1 MPLHQKIVAVIIAF
15 SIFALII
22 SLLRRRKLREEY
34 SWLWLLTGAVILI
47 LSFSYPLLLW
57 LTRLIG
63 AGLPTST
70 LFFFGLIFLVLICL
84 QFSVRLSGLSNQ
96 VKNLTQQ
103 QALLEAQMESPAVPK
118 SPQTRTCSKSDGN
131 GRGASS

>member
-70 LFFFGLIFLVLICL
+70 LFFFGLIFVVLICL

-103 QALLEAQMESPAVPK
+103 QALLEAQMESLVGPS
-118 SPQTRTCSKSDGN
+118 SPQTSPCAKPDEE
-131 GRGASS
+131 GRGASA

>member
-103 QALLEAQMESPAVPK
+103 QALLEAQMESLAVPK
-118 SPQTRTCSKSDGN
+118 SPRTRTCSESDGN
-131 GRGASS
+131 GQGASA